1 MGRPMSQM
9 NSKEILAPLTQIP
22 DYLQTITDYQQ
33 QAEKHLSAN
42 TWHYLQGG
50 AMDEHSVRDNLQQF
64 KNIQL
69 IPRLLNDL
77 TQGNTE
83 CEILGQKFPHPIFL
97 APIGHQQLFH
107 SDGEAATALA
117 AEVLG
122 SNFVLSTFTNTDL
135 RHLKPENP
143 YKWFQLYWQ
152 GDREKSLALVKLAEQ
167 QNFKAIVITVDSPH
181 TGIRDRER
189 RVFFQL
195 PEGMQHPHTP
205 THIPLPEITED
216 QHPVFNGL
224 MQIAPKWADIEF
236 VIANTNLPIILKGVL
251 HPLDAKKAVNI
262 GVKGLIISNHGG
274 RVLDTAI
281 SPLKALEKI
290 KVVVPSDFPLLL
302 DGGVRRGTDVFK
314 ALALGASAVLIG
326 RPAMY
331 GLAVAGALGVAHV
344 IKILKEEF
352 EITMAL
358 MGTATVN
365 EINQEYIFQD
375 SLF

>member
-1 MGRPMSQM
+1 M
-9 NSKEILAPLTQIP
+9 NSHTVLPPLIQIP
-22 DYLQTITDYQQ
+22 PYLQTIADYEQ
-33 QAEKHLSAN
+33 QAQKHLAEN

-50 AMDEHSVRDNLQQF
+50 AMDEISVRENLDQF
-64 KNIQL
+64 QKIQL

-77 TQGNTE
+77 TQGHTE
-83 CEILGQKFPHPIFL
+83 CEILGQTFPHPIFL

-107 SDGEAATALA
+107 ENGEAASALA

-122 SNFVLSTFTNTDL
+122 SNIVISTFTNTDL
-135 RHLKPENP
+135 RSIKKESP

-205 THIPLPEITED
+205 THIPLPEITAD

-224 MQIAPKWADIEF
+224 MQIAPKWADIEWI
-236 VIANTNLPIILKGVL
+236 IANTHLPVILKGVL
-251 HPLDAKKAVNI
+251 HPKDAEKAI
-262 GVKGLIISNHGG
+262 QLGVQALIISNHGG
-274 RVLDTAI
+274 RVLDTVI
-281 SPLKALEKI
+281 SPLKALQKI
-290 KVVVPSDFPLLL
+290 KLVVPTDFPLLL
-302 DGGVRRGTDVFK
+302 DGGIRRGTDVFK

-326 RPAMY
+326 RPYIY

-344 IKILKEEF
+344 TKILKEEF

-358 MGTATVN
+358 MGTSTLK
-365 EINQEYIFQD
+365 EINSEYISQD
-375 SLF
+375 

>member
-1 MGRPMSQM
+1 M
-9 NSKEILAPLTQIP
+9 NKNILPPLSQIP
-22 DYLQTITDYQQ
+22 PHLQTIADYEK
-33 QAEKHLSAN
+33 QAELHLAEN

-50 AMDEHSVRDNLQQF
+50 AMDEQSVRDNIEQF
-64 KNIQL
+64 KKIQL

-77 TQGNTE
+77 THGSTQ
-83 CEILGQKFPHPIFL
+83 CKILGETFPHPIFL

-107 SDGEAATALA
+107 PEGEAATALA

-122 SNFVLSTFTNTDL
+122 SNMLLSTFTNTDM
-135 RHLKPENP
+135 RSIKKENP
-143 YKWFQLYWQ
+143 LKWFQLYWQ
-152 GDREKSLALVKLAEQ
+152 GDREKSFALVHLAQQ

-189 RVFFQL
+189 RVNFQL
-195 PEGMQHPHTP
+195 PEAMQHPHTP
-205 THIPLPEITED
+205 THIPLPEITD
-216 QHPVFNGL
+216 NQHPVFQGL

-236 VIANTNLPIILKGVL
+236 IIRHTSLPVILKGVL
-251 HPLDAKKAVNI
+251 HPLDAQKAVNI
-262 GVKGLIISNHGG
+262 GIKGLIISNHGG
-274 RVLDTAI
+274 RVLNTSI

-290 KVVVPSDFPLLL
+290 RKVVPTDFPLLL
-302 DGGVRRGTDVFK
+302 DGGIRRGADVFK
-314 ALALGASAVLIG
+314 ALALGADAVLIG
-326 RPAMY
+326 RPAIY
-331 GLAVAGALGVAHV
+331 GLSVAGALGVAHV

-375 SLF
+375 

>member
-1 MGRPMSQM
+1 MSKKIQ
-9 NSKEILAPLTQIP
+9 APLTQIP
-22 DYLQTITDYQQ
+22 AYLQTIADYEK
-33 QAEKHLSAN
+33 QAEQHLPEK

-50 AMDEHSVRDNLQQF
+50 AMDEQSVQENLQQF

-77 TQGNTE
+77 TQGSTE

-107 SDGEAATALA
+107 PEGEAAAALA

-122 SNFVLSTFTNTDL
+122 SNIVLSTFTNTDM
-135 RHLKPENP
+135 RSLKQENP
-143 YKWFQLYWQ
+143 LKWFQLYWQ
-152 GDREKSLALVKLAEQ
+152 GDREKSLALVRLAEQ
-167 QNFKAIVITVDSPH
+167 QNFKALVITVDSPH

-189 RVFFQL
+189 RVNFQL

-205 THIPLPEITED
+205 THIPLPEISEH

-236 VIANTNLPIILKGVL
+236 IIAHSHLPVILKGVL
-251 HPLDAKKAVNI
+251 HPLDAKKAVEI
-262 GVKGLIISNHGG
+262 GVKGLIVSNHGG
-274 RVLDTAI
+274 RVLNSSI
-281 SPLKALEKI
+281 SPLTALAKI
-290 KVVVPSDFPLLL
+290 KAVVPHDFSLLL
-302 DGGVRRGTDVFK
+302 DGGIRRGTDIFK

-326 RPAMY
+326 RPAIY
-331 GLAVAGALGVAHV
+331 GLSVAGALGVAHV

-358 MGTATVN
+358 MGTATVK

-375 SLF
+375 

>member
-1 MGRPMSQM
+1 MSSQ
-9 NSKEILAPLTQIP
+9 PLPPLSHIP
-22 DYLQTITDYQQ
+22 PYLQTIADYEK
-33 QAEKHLSAN
+33 QAEQHLSEN

-50 AMDEHSVRDNLQQF
+50 AMDEQSVEENLQQF

-77 TQGNTE
+77 THGSTA
-83 CEILGQKFPHPIFL
+83 CEILGQIFPHPIFL

-107 SDGEAATALA
+107 PEAETASALA

-122 SNFVLSTFTNTDL
+122 SNLILSTFTNTDL
-135 RHLKPENP
+135 RDLKQENP
-143 YKWFQLYWQ
+143 FKWFQLYWQ
-152 GDREKSLALVKLAEQ
+152 GDRAKSLALVKLAEQ

-189 RVFFQL
+189 RVNFQL

-205 THIPLPEITED
+205 THIPLLHLSEN

-224 MQIAPKWADIEF
+224 MQIAPKWTDIEF
-236 VIANTNLPIILKGVL
+236 IIAHTALPVILKGVL
-251 HPLDAKKAVNI
+251 HPLDAKKALDI

-274 RVLDTAI
+274 RVLNTAL
-281 SPLKALEKI
+281 SPLIALQKI
-290 KVVVPSDFPLLL
+290 KSVLPDDFPLLL
-302 DGGVRRGTDVFK
+302 DGGIRRGTDVFK
-314 ALALGASAVLIG
+314 ALACGASAVLIG

-344 IKILKEEF
+344 LKILKEEF

-358 MGTATVN
+358 MGTATVQ
-365 EINQEYIFQD
+365 EINHEFIYQNKTF
-375 SLF
+375 

>member
-1 MGRPMSQM
+1 MGRFMSSQ
-9 NSKEILAPLTQIP
+9 KILAPLTQIP
-22 DYLQTITDYQQ
+22 PYLQTIADYEK
-33 QAEKHLSAN
+33 QAQLHLPEN

-50 AMDEHSVRDNLQQF
+50 AMDEKSVRGNLSQF
-64 KNIQL
+64 DHIQL
-69 IPRLLNDL
+69 VPRLLNDL
-77 TQGNTE
+77 TQGHTE
-83 CEILGQKFPHPIFL
+83 CEILGQTFPHPIFL

-107 SDGEAATALA
+107 EDGEAASALA

-122 SNFVLSTFTNTDL
+122 SNIVISTFTNTDL
-135 RHLKPENP
+135 RSIKKESP

-152 GDREKSLALVKLAEQ
+152 GDREKSLALVRLAEQ

-189 RVFFQL
+189 RVYFQL

-205 THIPLPEITED
+205 AHIPLPEITAD

-236 VIANTNLPIILKGVL
+236 IIENTELPVILKGVL
-251 HPLDAKKAVNI
+251 HPVDAKKAIEI

-281 SPLKALEKI
+281 SPLKALQKI
-290 KVVVPSDFPLLL
+290 KQVVPTDFPLLL
-302 DGGVRRGTDVFK
+302 DGGIRRGTDVFK

-326 RPAMY
+326 RPYIY

-344 IKILKEEF
+344 LKILKEEF
-352 EITMAL
+352 EISMIL
-358 MGTATVN
+358 MGTATVK
-365 EINQEYIFQD
+365 EINKEYIFQN
-375 SLF
+375 